1 MWACREGHSE
11 TADMLLKRGAALE
24 AQDKVGVG
32 WEAAVQ
38 GSTVHCLAKTSLA
51 AQ

>member
-1 MWACREGHSE
+1 
-11 TADMLLKRGAALE
+11 MLLKRGAALE

-38 GSTVHCLAKTSLA
+38 SSNVHGLAKDFLA
-51 AQ
+51 AQWRFPLYR